1 MMSEQTGGQ
10 VPSQGYHV
18 GHGVSVT
25 GGNAGGATGGSPAYN
40 DSLHR
45 IRATRA
51 NEALDYFR
59 AKLRGDDEDSVDNTK
74 EAAEEFLKYCG
85 LDPTPDAV
93 DQLVEAF
100 LPALRIMI
108 ERGYDPTGKTWRDG
122 GWRGLVYELRKKID
136 RLWYRSWLGRQF
148 DKDMY
153 DVINYAGFYIRLK
166 CHGEPWGTKGEPDT
180 ADHVIGR
187 VAMGDYSD
195 IP

>member
-18 GHGVSVT
+18 SHGVSVT
-25 GGNAGGATGGSPAYN
+25 GGSDGLN
-40 DSLHR
+40 R

-51 NEALDYFR
+51 NEALDAQR
-59 AKLRGDDEDSVDNTK
+59 AKLRGDDTDNTK
-74 EAAEEFLKYCG
+74 EAAEDFLKYCG

-108 ERGYDPTGKTWRDG
+108 ERGYDPSGKTWRDG